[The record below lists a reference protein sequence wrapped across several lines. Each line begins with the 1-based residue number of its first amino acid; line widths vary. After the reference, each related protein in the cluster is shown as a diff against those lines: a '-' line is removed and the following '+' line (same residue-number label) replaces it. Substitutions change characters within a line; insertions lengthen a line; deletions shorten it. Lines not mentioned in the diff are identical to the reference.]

1 LNSATLLKRTRGV
14 AAARRAIDR
23 SGTGVLLTGRSEGF
37 VCGRP
42 DIDDT
47 IRRLRAFAEAGADCL
62 YAPRIDRRDHVAAI
76 VAAVAPKPVNLLVNS
91 PFTTVAETYAYSG
104 GGAWFDEGTG
114 CGYYVGVAHWQDQ
127 TETTPTP
134 AYYCN

>member
-1 LNSATLLKRTRGV
+1 MRKLVGAV
-14 AAARRAIDR
+14 AAAA
-23 SGTGVLLTGRSEGF
+23 
-37 VCGRP
+37 
-42 DIDDT
+42 
-47 IRRLRAFAEAGADCL
+47 
-62 YAPRIDRRDHVAAI
+62 
-76 VAAVAPKPVNLLVNS
+76 AAVAGLAVTTPAQASTSGTQACDLVTAKSVGYSALMLYVAVGLEGCSNS
-91 PFTTVAETYAYSG
+91 VTEVRVELQKGSSASGPFTTVAETYAYSG

>member
-1 LNSATLLKRTRGV
+1 MRKLAGTVIATAT
-14 AAARRAIDR
+14 AAAGLVAGTPAAHASTTACDLVTAPSVGYSASMLYVAVGLEGCSNSVTEVRVELQKGATA
-23 SGTGVLLTGRSEGF
+23 SG
-37 VCGRP
+37 
-42 DIDDT
+42 
-47 IRRLRAFAEAGADCL
+47 
-62 YAPRIDRRDHVAAI
+62 
-76 VAAVAPKPVNLLVNS
+76 

-114 CGYYVGVAHWQDQ
+114 CGYYIGVAHWQDQ

>member
-1 LNSATLLKRTRGV
+1 MRKLAGMLVATATAAAGLVVGTPAAHASTTACDLVTAKSVGYSALMLYVAVGLEGCSNSVTEVRVELQKGSSATG
-14 AAARRAIDR
+14 
-23 SGTGVLLTGRSEGF
+23 
-37 VCGRP
+37 
-42 DIDDT
+42 
-47 IRRLRAFAEAGADCL
+47 
-62 YAPRIDRRDHVAAI
+62 
-76 VAAVAPKPVNLLVNS
+76 

>member
-1 LNSATLLKRTRGV
+1 MRKLV
-14 AAARRAIDR
+14 
-23 SGTGVLLTGRSEGF
+23 GT
-37 VCGRP
+37 
-42 DIDDT
+42 
-47 IRRLRAFAEAGADCL
+47 
-62 YAPRIDRRDHVAAI
+62 
-76 VAAVAPKPVNLLVNS
+76 VAAVAAAAAGLTVATPAQASTSACDLVTAKSVGYSALMLYVAVGLEGCSNS
-91 PFTTVAETYAYSG
+91 VTEVRVELQKGGSASGPFTTVAETYAYSG

>member
-1 LNSATLLKRTRGV
+1 MRKLVGAV
-14 AAARRAIDR
+14 AA
-23 SGTGVLLTGRSEGF
+23 T
-37 VCGRP
+37 
-42 DIDDT
+42 
-47 IRRLRAFAEAGADCL
+47 
-62 YAPRIDRRDHVAAI
+62 
-76 VAAVAPKPVNLLVNS
+76 AAVAAGMVMGTPAQASTTGTQACHLVTANS
-91 PFTTVAETYAYSG
+91 VGYSALMLYVAVGLEGCSNSVTEVRVELQKGPSATGPFTTVAETYAYSG

>member
-1 LNSATLLKRTRGV
+1 MRKLLG
-14 AAARRAIDR
+14 AAV
-23 SGTGVLLTGRSEGF
+23 TT
-37 VCGRP
+37 
-42 DIDDT
+42 
-47 IRRLRAFAEAGADCL
+47 
-62 YAPRIDRRDHVAAI
+62 
-76 VAAVAPKPVNLLVNS
+76 AAVAAGLVVGTPAQAS
-91 PFTTVAETYAYSG
+91 SAGMQDCDLVVAKSVGYSALMLFVATGLEGCSSSVMEVRVELQKGASASGPFSTVAETYAYEG

>member
-1 LNSATLLKRTRGV
+1 MRKLVGAV
-14 AAARRAIDR
+14 AA
-23 SGTGVLLTGRSEGF
+23 T
-37 VCGRP
+37 
-42 DIDDT
+42 
-47 IRRLRAFAEAGADCL
+47 
-62 YAPRIDRRDHVAAI
+62 
-76 VAAVAPKPVNLLVNS
+76 AAVAAGMVMGTPAQASTAGTQACDLVTAQSVGHSALMLYVGVGLEGCSNS
-91 PFTTVAETYAYSG
+91 VTEVRVELQKGPSATGPFTTVAETYAYSG

>member
-1 LNSATLLKRTRGV
+1 MRKLVGAAAATAAAAAGMVMGTPAEASTAGTQACDLVTAQSVGYSALMLYVAVGLEGCSNSVTEVRVELQKGPSATG
-14 AAARRAIDR
+14 
-23 SGTGVLLTGRSEGF
+23 
-37 VCGRP
+37 
-42 DIDDT
+42 
-47 IRRLRAFAEAGADCL
+47 
-62 YAPRIDRRDHVAAI
+62 
-76 VAAVAPKPVNLLVNS
+76 

-114 CGYYVGVAHWQDQ
+114 CGYYVGVARWQDQ

>member
-1 LNSATLLKRTRGV
+1 MRKLVTT
-14 AAARRAIDR
+14 
-23 SGTGVLLTGRSEGF
+23 
-37 VCGRP
+37 
-42 DIDDT
+42 
-47 IRRLRAFAEAGADCL
+47 
-62 YAPRIDRRDHVAAI
+62 
-76 VAAVAPKPVNLLVNS
+76 VAAVAAAAAGLTVAAPAEASTSACDLVTSRSVGYSALMLYVAVGLEGCSNS
-91 PFTTVAETYAYSG
+91 VTEVRVELQKGDSASGPFTTVAETYAYSG

>member
-1 LNSATLLKRTRGV
+1 MRKLVTT
-14 AAARRAIDR
+14 
-23 SGTGVLLTGRSEGF
+23 
-37 VCGRP
+37 
-42 DIDDT
+42 
-47 IRRLRAFAEAGADCL
+47 
-62 YAPRIDRRDHVAAI
+62 
-76 VAAVAPKPVNLLVNS
+76 VAAVAAAAAGLTVAAPAKASTSACDLVTAKSVGYSALMLYVAVGLEGCSNS
-91 PFTTVAETYAYSG
+91 VTEVRVELQKGASASGPFTTVAETYAYSG

>member
-1 LNSATLLKRTRGV
+1 MVMGTPAQASTAGTQACDLVTAQSVGYSALMLYVGVALEGCSNSVTEVRVELQKGPSATG
-14 AAARRAIDR
+14 
-23 SGTGVLLTGRSEGF
+23 
-37 VCGRP
+37 
-42 DIDDT
+42 
-47 IRRLRAFAEAGADCL
+47 
-62 YAPRIDRRDHVAAI
+62 
-76 VAAVAPKPVNLLVNS
+76 